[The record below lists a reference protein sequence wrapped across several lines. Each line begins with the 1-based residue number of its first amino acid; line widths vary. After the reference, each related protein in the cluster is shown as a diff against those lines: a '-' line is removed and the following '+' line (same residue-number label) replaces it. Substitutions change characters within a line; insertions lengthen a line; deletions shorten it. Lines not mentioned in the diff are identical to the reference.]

1 MELGLAYAEVEWA
14 YNSVGPTDSKLLET
28 RCGGRLGGIG
38 IFSTAKKPHPFK
50 AQSLF
55 ERYSPRSYSI
65 TNSGS
70 RAREFAGFADGFR
83 SEEGSSKRLKSR
95 TLSRHSHCLKGTVLE
110 VIRLPI
116 RVRVRGNSRAL
127 PTASPALF
135 LAASV
140 RRRASLLR
148 KGQPD

>member
-70 RAREFAGFADGFR
+70 RAREFAGFADGFSGAFSGSLGAAARKPSSER
-83 SEEGSSKRLKSR
+83 SAR
-95 TLSRHSHCLKGTVLE
+95 LSRRFPGLV
-110 VIRLPI
+110 
-116 RVRVRGNSRAL
+116 A
-127 PTASPALF
+127 
-135 LAASV
+135 
-140 RRRASLLR
+140 
-148 KGQPD
+148 

>member
-55 ERYSPRSYSI
+55 ERYSPTALFDYHL
-65 TNSGS
+65 G
-70 RAREFAGFADGFR
+70 FAGAGIR
-83 SEEGSSKRLKSR
+83 GLCRRL
-95 TLSRHSHCLKGTVLE
+95 LD
-110 VIRLPI
+110 
-116 RVRVRGNSRAL
+116 
-127 PTASPALF
+127 LF
-135 LAASV
+135 L
-140 RRRASLLR
+140 
-148 KGQPD
+148 GQFWSGGA